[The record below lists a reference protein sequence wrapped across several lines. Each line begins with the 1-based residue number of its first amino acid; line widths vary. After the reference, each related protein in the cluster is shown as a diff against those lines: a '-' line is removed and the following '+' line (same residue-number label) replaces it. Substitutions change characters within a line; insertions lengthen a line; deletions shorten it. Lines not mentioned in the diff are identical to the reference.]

1 MTHHVSDDA
10 LYDLALGEGTAAERA
25 HAGSCEDC
33 ARRIEEA
40 RSAVALARRAE
51 VPEPSP
57 FYWHALRRGVS
68 QRIAEDGRRTR
79 RFVLIAPLATAAAL
93 VAALA
98 AGPALSK
105 KGPVAPALA
114 AWSALPVEAD
124 DDGLRVLEG
133 LALSSND
140 LVDLERAEGLEADLA
155 SLTDDE
161 SRALAESLQ
170 QHAQGGES

>member
-1 MTHHVSDDA
+1 MTNHVSDEA

-25 HAGSCEDC
+25 HAGSCEAC
-33 ARRIEEA
+33 ARRVEDA
-40 RSAVALARRAE
+40 RSAVAQARRAE

-79 RFVLIAPLATAAAL
+79 RFLLFAPLAAAAAL

-98 AGPALSK
+98 AGPALMK

-114 AWSALPVEAD
+114 AWSALPLED
-124 DDGLRVLEG
+124 EDDGLRVLEG
-133 LALSSND
+133 LALSSNE
-140 LVDLERAEGLEADLA
+140 LVDLERAGGLEADLA

-161 SRALAESLQ
+161 SRALAESLR
-170 QHAQGGES
+170 AAGQGGES